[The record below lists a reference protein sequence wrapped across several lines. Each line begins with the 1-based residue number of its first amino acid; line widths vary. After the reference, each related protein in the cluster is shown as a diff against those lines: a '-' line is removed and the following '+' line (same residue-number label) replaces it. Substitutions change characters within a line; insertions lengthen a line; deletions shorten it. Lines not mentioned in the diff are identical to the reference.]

1 MTNESLLAALLRD
14 RAGEGCYVID
24 RSCVVSAELGG
35 FALFQRCRRQRA
47 LQSSLFG
54 PY

>member
-1 MTNESLLAALLRD
+1 LWDAINQQQNSPGLEMR
-14 RAGEGCYVID
+14 RGRYVID
-24 RSCVVSAELGG
+24 TVSAELCG